1 MSHNLLHVC
10 SLSSVYICEW
20 TFWGVSSAC
29 LLWGALQV
37 TVGFRCLEEG
47 WFSLD
52 SGPAVQCADLLVG
65 AFFAYEQ
72 PYRLCFQRGC
82 NSFHSVQQHGGS
94 VFSTLRKSLILSIFL
109 NLGIN

>member
-1 MSHNLLHVC
+1 M
-10 SLSSVYICEW
+10 
-20 TFWGVSSAC
+20 
-29 LLWGALQV
+29 

-65 AFFAYEQ
+65 AFFTYEQ

>member
-1 MSHNLLHVC
+1 M
-10 SLSSVYICEW
+10 
-20 TFWGVSSAC
+20 
-29 LLWGALQV
+29 

-65 AFFAYEQ
+65 AFFTYEQ

-82 NSFHSVQQHGGS
+82 NSFHSVQQHGGGGGAGRGR
-94 VFSTLRKSLILSIFL
+94 VLFSPVASNICSL
-109 NLGIN
+109 